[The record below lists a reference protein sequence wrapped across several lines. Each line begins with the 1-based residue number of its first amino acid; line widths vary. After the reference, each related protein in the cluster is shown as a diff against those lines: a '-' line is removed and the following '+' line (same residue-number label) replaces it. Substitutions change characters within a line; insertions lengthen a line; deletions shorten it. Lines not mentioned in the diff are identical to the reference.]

1 MELKDDY
8 EKEVLTEPEGQ
19 LKIVE
24 FHAEHFKALKAVGI
38 TPQGNIIKISGP
50 NAAGK
55 SSILHAIEAALG
67 GKNALKNNPDPV
79 QHGEKTAEVTIDL
92 GKYKVTRTWID
103 GVSKLKIINKEG
115 VRYSHPSGVLSSI
128 VGDLSFDPLIF
139 KNQSNKDQVKTL
151 LELIDLPIDLYALDD
166 DRENLYNSRRLVN
179 RAVKHLGGKVAGFPL
194 VNVPDT
200 EINTSDIMSAMEL
213 ATKTISDN
221 KDVRFNYE
229 FKQDAK
235 DELITSISALE
246 TELLRKQDRLVS
258 LECEINQLEPQ
269 VDSLIDPDLTVFKDQ
284 LQNAEQ
290 INTNVRS
297 MQQRNLIIEELNG
310 EKNNSESLT
319 AKIKEIDDLK
329 ERTIREAEMPIDGLG
344 FNDLGVTFND
354 TLIKQCSTAEQHR
367 ISVAIG
373 MAMNPK
379 LRVILIDDGSALDS
393 NTMKDI
399 EDLATNKGYQLWIG
413 VVDETGKIG
422 ICIEDGIIT
431 HDNYV
436 NPQ

>member
-1 MELKDDY
+1 MEPKDDY

-179 RAVKHLGGKVAGFPL
+179 RAVKHLDGKVAGFPA
-194 VNVPDT
+194 VDAPDN
-200 EINTSDIMSAMEL
+200 EVNTSNIMSAMEL

-221 KDVRFNYE
+221 KDVRTNYAL
-229 FKQDAK
+229 KQDAMN
-235 DELITSISALE
+235 ELTTSISALE
-246 TELLRKQDRLVS
+246 TELLRQQDRLVD
-258 LECEINQLEPQ
+258 LEVAIDQLKPQ
-269 VDSLIDPDLTVFKDQ
+269 VDSLIDPILSVFTEQ
-284 LQNAEQ
+284 LHNAEQ
-290 INTNVRS
+290 INVNVRS

-310 EKNNSESLT
+310 EKNNSENLT

-344 FNDLGVTFND
+344 FNDLGVTFNN

-399 EDLATNKGYQLWIG
+399 EALAANKGYQLWIG

-422 ICIEDGIIT
+422 ICIEDGMIT